1 MPRRVRLS
9 RVALRYAGGAVLYT
23 ATSGPV
29 PMLDELRLTVRQ
41 DGALAGLGATRVNI
55 QYLSGIAPDLL
66 VSEALLLGTAIDW
79 RAPPAAWVEAAE
91 AAHAPVRMLFE
102 MAARDAEARDAGVPL
117 STALGGAAAGTA
129 TPTNQTLF
137 WCDDETLAAR
147 ARAFAARGFLDQ
159 KLRVGVGSADND
171 LSRFALLRTVL
182 GADATL
188 SVDANGRWDVAT
200 ARRFIEA
207 AAPLGLS
214 CCEQPLPPES
224 REGLAALATASA
236 VPIMLDESLDSMRAV
251 AWLAATRA
259 APQAHVKLAKL
270 GGLDRLV
277 AAARTLQA
285 AGIGV
290 MVGQM
295 NEGVPSTLAAA
306 HAAIAVGAAW
316 RELYGADGLEN
327 DPAGRLRYA
336 DGLLHLP
343 PGPGL
348 GIADCA
354 EHGDTLLEI
363 TA

>member
-9 RVALRYAGGAVLYT
+9 RVTLHYDGSAVLYT

-29 PMLDELRLTVRQ
+29 ATLDELRLTVRQ
-41 DGALAGLGATRVNI
+41 DGALAGIGASRVNV
-55 QYLSGIAPDLL
+55 QYLTGIDPELL
-66 VSEALLLGTAIDW
+66 VSEALLLATAIDW
-79 RAPPAAWVEAAE
+79 RTAPASWIEAGE

-102 MAARDAEARDAGVPL
+102 MAARDAAARDAGVPL
-117 STALGGAAAGTA
+117 SVALGGPMAAT

-137 WCDDETLAAR
+137 WCDDETLQAR
-147 ARAFAARGFLDQ
+147 AENFAARGFLDQ
-159 KLRVGVGSADND
+159 KLRVGVGAVAGD
-171 LSRFALLRTVL
+171 LRRFALLRSTL

-188 SVDANGRWDVAT
+188 SVDANGRWDMET
-200 ARRFIEA
+200 ARRFMAEA
-207 AAPLGLS
+207 VPLGLT
-214 CCEQPLPPES
+214 CCEQPLSPEN
-224 REGLAALATASA
+224 RDGLAALAAASR
-236 VPIMLDESLDSMRAV
+236 VPIMLDESLDSMDAI
-251 AWLAATRA
+251 AWLATTRA
-259 APQAHVKLAKL
+259 APQAHLKLAKL
-270 GGLDRLV
+270 GGLNRLV
-277 AAARTLQA
+277 AAARTLHT

-316 RELYGADGLEN
+316 RELYGADGLAN

-348 GIADCA
+348 GITDCA
-354 EHGDTLLEI
+354 EQGETLLEI
-363 TA
+363 TT